1 MTSGTCSK
9 IKRTEVLLSRF
20 TDRLNAE
27 LKTFKEF
34 ELLLQEEQQ
43 TLIDGQID
51 LLIALAPRKSML
63 IKHLSDFSDER
74 TQVLS
79 DAGHESSPAGM
90 LALLDETGANAG
102 TRQIWA
108 ALLTLA
114 READHTNR
122 RNGALIETH
131 LSHNQQA
138 LSVLRAAANPVNNL
152 YSASGQL
159 SHMPGSKPI
168 DKA

>member
-1 MTSGTCSK
+1 M
-9 IKRTEVLLSRF
+9 LLSRF

-51 LLIALAPRKSML
+51 LLIALAPRKSTL
-63 IKHLSDFSDER
+63 LKQLSDFSDER
-74 TQVLS
+74 AHVLLDS
-79 DAGHESSPAGM
+79 GHESSPAGM
-90 LALLDETGANAG
+90 LALLDEMAASAQ
-102 TRQIWA
+102 TRNTWA
-108 ALLTLA
+108 TLLTLA
-114 READHTNR
+114 REAEHTNR
-122 RNGALIETH
+122 RNGVLIETN

-138 LSVLRAAANPVNNL
+138 LSVLRASANPGNNL

-159 SHMPGSKPI
+159 SHRPGSKPI